1 MTMYIL
7 ESMIDLGK
15 TIWPSND
22 HRIVA
27 ARIAICNPNVTTA
40 EMLKN
45 ICEAVAKVPQ
55 NDIREI
61 TYQDLVDKFEM
72 PDVKIFE

>member
-1 MTMYIL
+1 MYLL

-22 HRIVA
+22 HREVA
-27 ARIAICNPNVTTA
+27 VCIAICNPNVATA
-40 EMLKN
+40 EMLGD
-45 ICEAVAKVPQ
+45 ICRAVVKVPQ
-55 NDIREI
+55 SDIQKI

-72 PDVKIFE
+72 PDVEIFE